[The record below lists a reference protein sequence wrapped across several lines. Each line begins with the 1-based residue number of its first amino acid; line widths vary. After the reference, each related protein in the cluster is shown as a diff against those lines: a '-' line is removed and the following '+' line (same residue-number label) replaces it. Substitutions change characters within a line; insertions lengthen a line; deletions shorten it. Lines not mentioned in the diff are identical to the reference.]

1 MPWAGGE
8 RKASLAHTNQ
18 QEPKCSN
25 NGELL
30 QVAVPPQKQEVVPG

>member
-8 RKASLAHTNQ
+8 RKDSLAHTNQ

-25 NGELL
+25 NRELL
-30 QVAVPPQKQEVVPG
+30 QVAVLPQKQEEVPG